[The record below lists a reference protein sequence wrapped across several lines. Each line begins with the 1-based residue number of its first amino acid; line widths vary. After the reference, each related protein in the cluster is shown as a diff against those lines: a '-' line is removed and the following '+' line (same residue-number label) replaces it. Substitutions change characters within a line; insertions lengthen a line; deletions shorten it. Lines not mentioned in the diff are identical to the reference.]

1 MYIYVYINNV
11 YITDDCLLIHRLD
24 TCNIHDKSLSQ
35 PRGSQ
40 SHIHTHTLTRTHVPT
55 HNQYIFNKHK
65 CADFCIKTS
74 HIMVSLSLSL
84 ALRHKN
90 TLPRCFSFLL
100 QRCTP
105 PCLTCSSALLVFN
118 VSLPLLLSLSLCCF
132 LSRLLPATVEK

>member
-55 HNQYIFNKHK
+55 HKSI
-65 CADFCIKTS
+65 
-74 HIMVSLSLSL
+74 HIQQTQM
-84 ALRHKN
+84 H
-90 TLPRCFSFLL
+90 
-100 QRCTP
+100 
-105 PCLTCSSALLVFN
+105 
-118 VSLPLLLSLSLCCF
+118 
-132 LSRLLPATVEK
+132 RLLH